1 MKLNAKVRNI
11 VVVGSVLL
19 IAVIIL
25 GKQFNIPVI
34 STGVN
39 YVLYPFEKSI
49 NWVTNISRSGLSYF
63 KDVDELRT
71 ENEALKAENSKLVY
85 KNSIL
90 NQYQEENDN
99 LKQLLEMKQLY
110 KDYEGVGANVI
121 GNDSSNWYKVF
132 TIDKGVKHDVY
143 ENSVILSDG
152 GLVGK
157 VVDVSGIAVSGTS
170 DFTSK
175 VISIIDSRS
184 AVSAEVART
193 GEEGIVKGDVEL
205 SNKGLCV
212 LEITTG
218 SGAEVIKGDQII
230 TSQISDIYP
239 PGIPIGTVEE
249 IVEST
254 NGLTQYAH
262 IKPIVDFKHLRQVL
276 VLNTKSE
283 E

>member
-1 MKLNAKVRNI
+1 MKLNAKVRN
-11 VVVGSVLL
+11 VGIIGGVLL
-19 IAVIIL
+19 VVVIIL
-25 GKQFNIPVI
+25 GKQFNIPVV
-34 STGVN
+34 STSVN

-49 NWVTNISRSGLSYF
+49 SWVTNISRNGLSYF
-63 KDVDELRT
+63 KDIETLKT
-71 ENEALKAENSKLVY
+71 ENEALKAENSKLIY

-121 GNDSSNWYKVF
+121 GNDSGNWYKTF
-132 TIDKGVKHDVY
+132 TIDKGTKHGVY

-152 GLVGK
+152 GLVGQ
-157 VVDVSGIAVSGTS
+157 VIDVSGLSVSGTTAL
-170 DFTSK
+170 TSK

-193 GEEGIVKGDVEL
+193 GEVGIVKGDVEL
-205 SNKGLCV
+205 SNEGLCV

-249 IVEST
+249 VVEST

-262 IKPIVDFKHLRQVL
+262 VRPIVDFKHLKQVL
-276 VLNTKSE
+276 VLNTKSKE
-283 E
+283 